1 MVEELDFGRLILE
14 NPTWQAGKRGMN
26 LSLAE
31 ENGEMAANQMTFQS
45 NLEAFDLRR
54 LGGH

>member
-1 MVEELDFGRLILE
+1 MVEELDFGRLRPE

-26 LSLAE
+26 PSLAE
-31 ENGEMAANQMTFQS
+31 ENGGMANQMTFQS
-45 NLEAFDLRR
+45 NLEASDLQR